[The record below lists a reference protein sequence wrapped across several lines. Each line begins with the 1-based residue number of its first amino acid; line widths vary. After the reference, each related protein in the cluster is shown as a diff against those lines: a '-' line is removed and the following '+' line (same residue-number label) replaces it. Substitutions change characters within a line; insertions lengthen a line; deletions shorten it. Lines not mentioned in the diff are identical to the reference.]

1 VALLLT
7 VPVAVFVGTGVLVTV
22 SASVRVAR
30 TEGPGTAVG
39 PNAAQLA
46 YVHAAS

>member
-1 VALLLT
+1 MWMLT
-7 VPVAVFVGTGVLVTV
+7 CTGVLVTV